1 MMKDFIGDV
10 VGAVCLFAIFY
21 GCMVIAGILQ

>member
-1 MMKDFIGDV
+1 MKGFIGDI

>member
-1 MMKDFIGDV
+1 MKNFIGDV
-10 VGAVCLFAIFY
+10 LGAVCLFAIFY

>member
-1 MMKDFIGDV
+1 MKDFIGDI

-21 GCMVIAGILQ
+21 GCMIIAGILQ

>member
-1 MMKDFIGDV
+1 MKNFIGDM